1 MEKSYEEYSC
11 REKDVY
17 GREIVMRILELY
29 TDNTYTFKGTEDEYD
44 PTDLLFTATTIN
56 FVSIPYTSEIKI
68 RKEKKFFDTSFL
80 EYSKFLNLKAL
91 ADKGENVR
99 YIMYWENYGIL
110 QIFNINKINLTK
122 YPVKKRP
129 MPYSNWD
136 KSKIVMKDV
145 IELPRK
151 IAKEITVKK
160 D

>member
-1 MEKSYEEYSC
+1 MDNNYEELSC

-29 TDNTYTFKGTEDEYD
+29 TDNTYTFKGTEDEFD

-56 FVSIPYTSEIKI
+56 FISIPYTSEIKI
-68 RKEKKFFDTSFL
+68 RKEERFFDSSFL

-99 YIMYWENYGIL
+99 YIMYWERHGIL
-110 QIFNINKINLTK
+110 QIFNINEIDPIK
-122 YPVKKRP
+122 YPVVKRR
-129 MPYSNWD
+129 MRHDNW
-136 KSKIVMKDV
+136 SRRIVEKEV

-151 IAKEITVKK
+151 IAIEIKVKK

>member
-1 MEKSYEEYSC
+1 MGNNYEELSC

-56 FVSIPYTSEIKI
+56 FISIPYTSEIKI
-68 RKEKKFFDTSFL
+68 RKEDRFFNTSFL

-110 QIFNINKINLTK
+110 QIFNINEIDPIK
-122 YPVKKRP
+122 YPVVKRP
-129 MPYSNWD
+129 MRHDNWSNR
-136 KSKIVMKDV
+136 KVMKEV
-145 IELPRK
+145 IELPSG
-151 IAKEITVKK
+151 IAKEIRVKK